1 MYKIPNG
8 LPTHLTEELK
18 KLIDNPEKYKKLYP
32 VAYKSLIKY
41 LIKEPSNE
49 KDKK

>member
-1 MYKIPNG
+1 MYKIPEG
-8 LPTHLTEELK
+8 LPDNLKQELQ
-18 KLIDNPEKYKKLYP
+18 KLIDNPDKYRKLYP

-49 KDKK
+49 KNKK